1 MTHTLQLLAVVA
13 VGFALACYGLA
24 KGRRER
30 EADQHRTN
38 ADPRQQ
44 ALPHSGKKTSGVLAR

>member
-1 MTHTLQLLAVVA
+1 LQLLTVVA

-24 KGRRER
+24 KGRKER
-30 EADQHRTN
+30 EADQHRAT

-44 ALPHSGKKTSGVLAR
+44 PLFPDHKKTPELLAR